1 MKEIEFTGSSL
12 DDLRAF
18 PPSARRDCGFE
29 LSKVQEGRE
38 PANWKPMSSI
48 GSGVREIRIKEESGA
63 YRVIY
68 VANLKNAIYVLHCFV
83 KKSERTPKP
92 DIDLAKDRLQEL
104 TRRLK

>member
-1 MKEIEFTGSSL
+1 
-12 DDLRAF
+12 
-18 PPSARRDCGFE
+18 
-29 LSKVQEGRE
+29 
-38 PANWKPMSSI
+38 MSSI